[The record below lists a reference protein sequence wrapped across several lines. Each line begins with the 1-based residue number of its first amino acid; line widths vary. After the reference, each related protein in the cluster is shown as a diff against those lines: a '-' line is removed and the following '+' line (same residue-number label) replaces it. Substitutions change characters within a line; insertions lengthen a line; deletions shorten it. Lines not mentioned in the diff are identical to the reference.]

1 MMFPSL
7 SMFENLPRSI
17 WSVKVLAPTRAGR
30 LGAVGDSWMP
40 KADPEAIARAR
51 ALIDEAASV
60 AVLTGAG
67 MSTDSGI
74 PDFRGPQGLWT
85 RNPKAERTSNIEH
98 YVADPEVRRLAWQG
112 RLAWLEHPRQ
122 PNAGHVALVELAR
135 RGLLHTLVT
144 QNVDGLH
151 QAAGTPP
158 ERVVEV
164 HGTIHET
171 GCLGCGARR
180 PIEHTLDRVRAGEED
195 PACLECGGMLKSATV
210 SFGQS
215 LDPGD
220 LLRAEVAAED
230 CDLLLAIGST
240 LSVYPVAAMVPM
252 AKRAGATIVIVNAEP
267 TEMDDLADVVVRGSI
282 SEILPQILGPA

>member
-1 MMFPSL
+1 
-7 SMFENLPRSI
+7 
-17 WSVKVLAPTRAGR
+17 
-30 LGAVGDSWMP
+30 MP
-40 KADPEAIARAR
+40 DADPEALARAR
-51 ALIDEAASV
+51 AAIDDAVAV

-85 RNPKAERTSNIEH
+85 KNPKAERTSNIEY
-98 YVADPEVRRLAWQG
+98 YVSDPEVRRLAWQG
-112 RLAWLEHPRQ
+112 RLAWLEHPRE
-122 PNAGHVALVELAR
+122 PNAGHVALVELDR

-151 QAAGTPP
+151 QAAGMPS

-164 HGTIHET
+164 HGTIHESA
-171 GCLGCGARR
+171 CLSCGARR
-180 PIEHTLDRVRAGEED
+180 PIQDTLARVVAGEDD
-195 PACLECGGMLKSATV
+195 PECLDCGGMLKSATV

-220 LLRAEVAAED
+220 LLRAEAAAEE

-252 AKRAGATIVIVNAEP
+252 AKRAGASVVIVNAEP

-282 SEILPQILGPA
+282 SQVLPQILQPVLQPEDRTRDQGPEAG